1 MSLRLTLIGA
11 GPKSLAVLV
20 KATVLRELGLDVP
33 ELHLIEKT
41 EVGAHWNGRHGFTD
55 GRQSLGTSPEKD
67 LGFPYSTRVWGKR
80 LGARIDEAMLRYSWV
95 SYLTAQGLYSD
106 WVDRGRPAPE
116 HRQWAQY
123 LAWTLER
130 VRSTVEV
137 HHGCVEGLQ
146 RQGARWKVSYRAGG
160 NLHDHLTDGVMLTG
174 PGQILTPSELP
185 AHPDILTVEG
195 FWERAGEILEEARH
209 LAIVGSGET
218 AAAVALAAAQKAEQV
233 TIVSPT
239 GVTYSRGESFR
250 ENRLYTDP
258 DGANWTMLT
267 SAHRRD
273 FIRRTDRGVFSQHA
287 MRYLDRADNL
297 ELIAG
302 RLVSIRAENGH
313 LELDLTYDEAG
324 HTLTCDRA
332 VLALGTDPLAPLRA
346 WLDEP
351 SRAWLCE
358 QAGLQEVNLEQVEG
372 AIGYDLS
379 LRNVEPR
386 LHLPMCAGLAQG
398 PGFPNLSCLG
408 RVSDRVLSAYVPV
421 DEP

>member
-1 MSLRLTLIGA
+1 MSLRLTLVGA

-20 KATVLRELGLDVP
+20 KAAVLRELGLEVP

-41 EVGAHWNGRHGFTD
+41 EVGAHWTGRCGFTD

-67 LGFPYSTRVWGKR
+67 LGFPYATRVWGKR
-80 LGARIDEAMLRYSWV
+80 IGARADELMLRYSWV
-95 SYLTAQGLYSD
+95 SHLTSKGLYSD

-116 HRQWAQY
+116 HRQWGQY
-123 LAWTLER
+123 LAWAFER
-130 VRSTVEV
+130 VRNQVEF
-137 HHGCVEGLQ
+137 HHGCVEAVQ
-146 RQGARWKVSYRAGG
+146 HKGARWSVSYRQGG
-160 NLHDHLTDGVMLTG
+160 HLCEHLTDGLMLTG
-174 PGQILTPSELP
+174 PGQILTPSGMP
-185 AHPDILTVEG
+185 DHPDVLTVEG
-195 FWERAGEILEEARH
+195 FWERAAEILESSRH

-218 AAAVALAAAQKAEQV
+218 AAAVALAAAQRTPQV

-267 SAHRRD
+267 AAHRRD

-302 RLVSIRAENGH
+302 RLVSIRPEATG

-324 HTLTCDRA
+324 HTLACDRA
-332 VLALGTDPLAPLRA
+332 VLALGTDPLAPLRQ
-346 WLDEP
+346 WLDSE
-351 SRAWLCE
+351 STAWICRE
-358 QAGLQEVNLEQVEG
+358 AGLESLSLEQVEG
-372 AIGYDLS
+372 AIGYDLG
-379 LRNVEPR
+379 LRNLEPR
-386 LHLPMCAGLAQG
+386 LHLPMLAGLAQG

-408 RVSDRVLSAYVPV
+408 RVADRVLSAYVPV
-421 DEP
+421 DE